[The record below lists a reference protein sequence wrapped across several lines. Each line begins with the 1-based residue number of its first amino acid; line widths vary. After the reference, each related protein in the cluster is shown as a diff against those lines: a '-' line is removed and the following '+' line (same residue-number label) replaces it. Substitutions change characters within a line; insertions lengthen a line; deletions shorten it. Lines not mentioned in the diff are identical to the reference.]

1 MAVEGEQVF
10 ADETVS
16 REDVVLYPQV
26 EDGAYA
32 IVAVKGNAI
41 SISGEDQEEV
51 KGELMMGEGLQET
64 ALKEAVLDKGKAS
77 LDLSSSFRQER
88 RPVNHGS
95 ARHGLFLSSWRR
107 G

>member
-1 MAVEGEQVF
+1 V
-10 ADETVS
+10 
-16 REDVVLYPQV
+16 
-26 EDGAYA
+26 
-32 IVAVKGNAI
+32 
-41 SISGEDQEEV
+41 
-51 KGELMMGEGLQET
+51 
-64 ALKEAVLDKGKAS
+64 VLDKGKAS